1 MHDDEDDGDEAP
13 LPPPPMCFMAR
24 GNSKVN
30 YKAGGKHWVL
40 DSGCTQHMT
49 GYVKMF
55 TSLDEDVGDYE
66 HVTFGDNSKGKVVGL
81 GKVAITKDLSI
92 SNVLLVESVSF
103 NLLSIAQLC
112 DLGLIC
118 TFSDSEVVVT
128 SKEDKSLIFKGFRHG
143 NIYLVDFSSNDASLT
158 MCLFT
163 KNSLGWLWHR
173 RIAHIGMSQ
182 LKKVFKRG
190 MVVGVKDVTFDK
202 NKVLVKPGSNLHH
215 HIP

>member
-1 MHDDEDDGDEAP
+1 
-13 LPPPPMCFMAR
+13 
-24 GNSKVN
+24 
-30 YKAGGKHWVL
+30 
-40 DSGCTQHMT
+40 MT

-81 GKVAITKDLSI
+81 GKVAITKDISI

-118 TFSDSEVVVT
+118 TFSDSEVIVT

-143 NIYLVDFSSNDASLT
+143 NIYLVDFSSNDASLAI
-158 MCLFT
+158 CLFS
-163 KNSLGWLWHR
+163 KNSMGWLWHR
-173 RIAHIGMSQ
+173 RIAHIGMTNSRRPSNEVWW
-182 LKKVFKRG
+182 LVSKMLHLTKTNC
-190 MVVGVKDVTFDK
+190 VV
-202 NKVLVKPGSNLHH
+202 LIKPGSNLHH
-215 HIP
+215 HIL